1 MDIKTEKKLT
11 ANKANQFNQFDSSNI
26 NLCDMSDSLNLNRKT
41 IKIKSK
47 NPLFLTEGQN
57 YIKTTKSNNNIQFP
71 KIKIK
76 HNSKFLNIN
85 NNFMNNIQT
94 LERSNS
100 FKTHIQQDSD
110 YININSLFSY
120 NKSIIKRNIP
130 LKFNYSISIDIPK
143 NRRLLNIKNLKLNTP
158 KSINSKIHPIKLNI
172 NKKNDQLYEIK
183 NFMKMKYYE
192 DIKTKL
198 EKKLKDD
205 SFFDKG
211 DKDKLIK
218 IGRFKIFWK
227 NVLDY
232 CGGYLFS
239 QHYKDLK
246 KANTRFQNTKN
257 ETTNK
262 IKLQKKPGNTIYT
275 NILKSKLI
283 HYKNNL

>member
-11 ANKANQFNQFDSSNI
+11 ANKSNQFNQFDSSNI

-143 NRRLLNIKNLKLNTP
+143 NRRLLNIKNLNLNTP
-158 KSINSKIHPIKLNI
+158 KSINSKIHPIKL
-172 NKKNDQLYEIK
+172 
-183 NFMKMKYYE
+183 
-192 DIKTKL
+192 
-198 EKKLKDD
+198 
-205 SFFDKG
+205 
-211 DKDKLIK
+211 
-218 IGRFKIFWK
+218 
-227 NVLDY
+227 
-232 CGGYLFS
+232 
-239 QHYKDLK
+239 
-246 KANTRFQNTKN
+246 
-257 ETTNK
+257 
-262 IKLQKKPGNTIYT
+262 
-275 NILKSKLI
+275 
-283 HYKNNL
+283 